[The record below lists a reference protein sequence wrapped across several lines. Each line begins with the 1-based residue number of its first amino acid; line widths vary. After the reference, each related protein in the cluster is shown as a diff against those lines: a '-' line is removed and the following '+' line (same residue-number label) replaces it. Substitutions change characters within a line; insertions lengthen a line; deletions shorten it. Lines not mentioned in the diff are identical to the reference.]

1 MTLLVVG
8 IDAGVG
14 EGRTGFAVATR
25 TRSGWVLLESW
36 RTSLENAA
44 GLVRA
49 LTPIAVAIDSP
60 LAHATTGAWRRV
72 DLLGRR
78 LGLRLLPPSWRGMRR
93 LVEEVRRL
101 ILPLGLTLLETHPS
115 SAVRISGCRGS
126 RELLRACFDA
136 LLAEPRSRDEEDAAI
151 AACVARLF
159 VDGRVARIEASDG
172 SIWLPEP
179 TLC

>member
-1 MTLLVVG
+1 MTIIVVG
-8 IDAGVG
+8 VDAGVG
-14 EGRTGFAVATR
+14 EGRTGFALAAR
-25 TRSGWVLLESW
+25 TRGAWVLLEAW
-36 RTSLENAA
+36 RTSLENTA
-44 GLVRA
+44 GLITA
-49 LTPIAVAIDSP
+49 LSPLAVAVDSP

-78 LGLRLLPPSWRGMRR
+78 LGLRLLPPGWRGMRR
-93 LVEEVRRL
+93 LVEEVRRH
-101 ILPLGLTLLETHPS
+101 ILPLSPVLLETHPS
-115 SAVRISGCRGS
+115 SAVRVSGCRGS

-136 LLAEPRSRDEEDAAI
+136 LLVEPRSRDEEDAAV

-159 VDGRVARIEASDG
+159 VEGRVARIEASDG